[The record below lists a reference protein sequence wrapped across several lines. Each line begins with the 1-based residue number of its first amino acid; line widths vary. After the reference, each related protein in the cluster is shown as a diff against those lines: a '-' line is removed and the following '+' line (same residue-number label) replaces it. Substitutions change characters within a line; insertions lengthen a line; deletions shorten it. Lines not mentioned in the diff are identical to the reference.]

1 MVERKK
7 IGDSEREV
15 ICMYLYVALIK
26 IQVISNVRKILLCIR
41 TLRGARFAIRVVW
54 QLYITVLQRSIY
66 RHRSYILHNIRSIY
80 VHIRRRDVQAIGIM
94 CLPPSFCTLK

>member
-26 IQVISNVRKILLCIR
+26 IQLEVISNVRKILIVKIQPCNER
-41 TLRGARFAIRVVW
+41 ASVGRMAA
-54 QLYITVLQRSIY
+54 S
-66 RHRSYILHNIRSIY
+66 HS
-80 VHIRRRDVQAIGIM
+80 
-94 CLPPSFCTLK
+94 